1 MKIILTF
8 IGIIFLFFFGD
19 PIIHWIEIKY
29 DLQGLGIFILFCS
42 PFIVIIGC
50 EIAKG
55 RYR

>member
-1 MKIILTF
+1 MKMILTF